1 MKRFSRANIP
11 RRPFIVGALLCA
23 LTGCVDLP
31 FNRPPAQLFI
41 LSPKSTFDTSLPKVS
56 WQLSVN
62 VPIAEAG
69 IDTSRIA
76 VRHSPVRLNYF
87 EGVNWSDIT
96 PRMIQTLLIESF
108 ESTGRII
115 GVGRQNIGLRADY
128 SLISELR
135 EFQAENVP
143 GKPPQVR
150 VRLIAKLIRLPQ
162 RVIVAGTNRESV
174 VSTQGEGIDNIVNA
188 FDTALGDVLKTIVT
202 WSLKAGK
209 EDYANRRLLPDRK
222 IRRRP

>member
-1 MKRFSRANIP
+1 MMRFSQVHFP
-11 RRPFIVGALLCA
+11 LRPFIVGALLFA
-23 LTGCVDLP
+23 LTGCADLP
-31 FNRPPAQLFI
+31 FNRPPAQLFV
-41 LSPKSTFDTSLPKVS
+41 LSPKSTFDTSLPKIS
-56 WQLSVN
+56 WQLSVD

-69 IDTSRIA
+69 INTSRIA

-87 EGVNWSDIT
+87 EGVNWSDIA
-96 PRMIQTLLIESF
+96 PRMTQTLLIESF
-108 ESTGRII
+108 ENTGRII
-115 GVGRQNIGLRADY
+115 GIGRQNIGLRANY

-135 EFQAENVP
+135 EFQAEGVP

-174 VSTQGEGIDNIVNA
+174 VATQGEGIDNIVNA
-188 FDTALGDVLKTIVT
+188 FDSALGDVLKKIVT
-202 WSLKAGK
+202 WSLKAGEQDHAK
-209 EDYANRRLLPDRK
+209 RSLRPGRA

>member
-1 MKRFSRANIP
+1 MKWFSRTWIP
-11 RRPFIVGALLCA
+11 RRSVIVGALLLA
-23 LTGCVDLP
+23 LSGCVDLP
-31 FNRPPAQLFI
+31 FNRPPTQLFV
-41 LSPKSTFDTSLPKVS
+41 LSPKSTFDTTLPGVS
-56 WQLSVN
+56 WQLSVD

-69 IDTSRIA
+69 INTSRIA
-76 VRHSPVRLNYF
+76 VRRSAVRLNYF
-87 EGVNWSDIT
+87 EGVNWSDIA

-108 ESTGRII
+108 ENTGRII

-135 EFQAENVP
+135 EFQAESVA

-150 VRLIAKLIRLPQ
+150 VRLNAKLIRLPQ
-162 RVIVAGTNRESV
+162 RVIIAGTNRESV
-174 VSTQGEGIDNIVNA
+174 VSIQGEGIDNIVNA
-188 FDTALGDVLKTIVT
+188 FDNALGDVLKTIVT

-209 EDYANRRLLPDRK
+209 QDHAKRSLRPDRA